1 MGRGRISLSAS
12 PLRHR
17 KRQKRC
23 RKTMEAEEKK
33 PQNKKRRRRCAGKGK
48 TKKCRKGG
56 EGRGENRLSS
66 LSLIHLFPPVFIF
79 LRRRR
84 NDDSNARLDHFSPL
98 LARRSREKLFAH
110 VYISGASFGIFSPD
124 CVCEKEMRDKTT
136 HKNSLSLRDTLTKLH
151 TREK

>member
-1 MGRGRISLSAS
+1 
-12 PLRHR
+12 
-17 KRQKRC
+17 
-23 RKTMEAEEKK
+23 MEAEEKK
-33 PQNKKRRRRCAGKGK
+33 PRNRKRRRRCAGKGK

-56 EGRGENRLSS
+56 EGGKQTFLSLALSQS

-98 LARRSREKLFAH
+98 LARRSREKLFAY

-124 CVCEKEMRDKTT
+124 CVCEK
-136 HKNSLSLRDTLTKLH
+136 
-151 TREK
+151 